1 MHYKPAISGNGE
13 RMSEQKDFGFSDKA
27 RTTLCLEKPSAANPY
42 LTETLY
48 LAGYDLQQLVQK
60 RSFSDTLYLLFRRE
74 LPNAVQSELLEK
86 LMTGLICAS
95 PRHAASRAVI
105 SAGISKT
112 NPEHLLPIGLL
123 TLGGKQGGAAEVQQA
138 YKLLQQQL
146 QTAPDLVL
154 QNRDPATAPHQHPL
168 PGFGSLFGDPDPLIH
183 KLAEYLLSL
192 EGAGPHLRF
201 GQQLADLLTATGC
214 GWLDTGLCAAVCA
227 DLGFG
232 ERESVA
238 LYQFFRSPG
247 LIALGMEQ
255 SHLPIQALPLLED
268 QHYVFERK

>member
-1 MHYKPAISGNGE
+1 
-13 RMSEQKDFGFSDKA
+13 MSEAEDFGFSDKA
-27 RTTLCLEKPSAANPY
+27 RTRLCLEQPSPTNPY

-60 RSFSDTLYLLFRRE
+60 RSFSDTLYLLFCQQ
-74 LPNAVQSELLEK
+74 LPNAAQSELLEK

-95 PRHAASRAVI
+95 PRHAASRAVM

-138 YKLLQQQL
+138 YQFLQHHL
-146 QTAPDLVL
+146 NTTAEQVL
-154 QNRDPATAPHQHPL
+154 HQNPATSRHQHPV
-168 PGFGSLFGDPDPLIH
+168 PGFGALFGDIDPLMQ

-201 GQQLADLLTATGC
+201 GQQLADAMAADGY

-227 DLGFG
+227 DLALGA
-232 ERESVA
+232 RESVA
-238 LYQFFRSPG
+238 LYQLFRAPG

-255 SHLPIQALPLLED
+255 SHLPIHALPLLED
-268 QHYVFERK
+268 EHYVFQP